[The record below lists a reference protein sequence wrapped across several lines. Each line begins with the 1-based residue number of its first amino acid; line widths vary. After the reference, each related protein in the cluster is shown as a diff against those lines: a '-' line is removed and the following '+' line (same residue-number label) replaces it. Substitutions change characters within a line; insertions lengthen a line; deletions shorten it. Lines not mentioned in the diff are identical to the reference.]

1 MKTEIDKDAYDFG
14 DRLRSLRLKRG
25 FLQKELA
32 ARLDVSIQ
40 TISGYEHN
48 SATPT
53 LDNAIELARILNTSL
68 DYLMGI
74 DNNPTVRLYN
84 LSEAKEKVIYDFIK
98 AFIDESDR

>member
-25 FLQKELA
+25 FLQKDLA

-40 TISGYEHN
+40 TISGY
-48 SATPT
+48 
-53 LDNAIELARILNTSL
+53 AIELARILNTSL

-74 DNNPTVRLYN
+74 DNNPTIRLYN